1 MSVPESA
8 LVEDGTLS
16 PDAASAR
23 VFNVPIL
30 LLGVLLLFHL
40 CANLWFLYADN
51 HVIRTDEETH
61 MLTARDYYEELA
73 LKEHDSA
80 LQLLIG
86 LGRIHPRNP
95 AHPPLLPIMGAAMA
109 CIFGY
114 DTDVFAFV
122 NTIMFLLLV
131 IGCYAIARQFLNS
144 WQSLFAAFVVSF
156 TPSIFNASRYF
167 MTDYPAAVIVVWS
180 LYAMIRSD
188 FFMKRGWITF
198 FAVLNGLGILTR
210 TVTFVYYLAPA
221 AILVMCGLLR
231 LLIRCPADCSRWR
244 AVIRLGGNCALAILV
259 TVAVFAP
266 WYFHNLE
273 PFYDF
278 WVVEKPGASGGPLT
292 ISQQGASTGTPNQ
305 EKSEETPPETP
316 PTPQLILSSPPV
328 DTSPLTQ
335 EKEEDSGWHLELRVP
350 WIRYPVHVINNNLFL
365 PLALLA
371 AIGSFLVLLS
381 RRFRSTASVVLV
393 IAVLGSYV
401 LMTVLIKYSVARYAL
416 PVAPA
421 LALLAALPLLA
432 LRPRAMRLTG
442 MIALGGY
449 LLFCYGNLTFFSYAR
464 LWAPIVLDDHIQ
476 FLYEDP
482 GLTVCKDLLT
492 YSNSYSCLGAAMHDT
507 YRPDDD
513 NVTILNCNYKERLF
527 LAMVREENRR
537 KALTGPYA
545 NYIKLGSEMRGMEL
559 EERHFW
565 PEPNPFLKRG
575 FPIDKL
581 PRRRLTS
588 VLMADQPERALSKLA
603 QADYVVYGLYED
615 SGNTERRWI
624 KYLSE
629 RGFQQVDRFRMER
642 FGFIKPRIYGVMSRK
657 EGVVIAIQSEAD
669 LDSLNRFELYQLKT
683 SVDFPNL
690 PEPMRAYA
698 NDRFKKLIDEAGYP
712 APVAIGEYVTFIGA
726 DVVRTEKDVFQFWFV
741 FHVDKKIPED
751 WRIFLHGK
759 VSPEHIPLLP
769 PEKQGQD
776 YHDWNFDPDPST
788 DQWPVG
794 DYVMI
799 TRSIRPQ
806 PIPYTFRLGFFKR
819 GPGQTGNLGS
829 VYIGTVDFGKYV
841 GLNYGKEP

>member
-16 PDAASAR
+16 PHAASAR
-23 VFNVPIL
+23 VSHVPVL
-30 LLGVLLLFHL
+30 LLGALLLSHL

-122 NTIMFLLLV
+122 NTIMFLLL
-131 IGCYAIARQFLNS
+131 ILGCYAISRQFLDP

-167 MTDYPAAVIVVWS
+167 MTDYPATVVVVWS

-188 FFMKRGWITF
+188 FFMKRGWVVF

-210 TVTFVYYLAPA
+210 TVTFVYYLTPA
-221 AILVMCGLLR
+221 VLLVICGLVR
-231 LLIRCPADCSRWR
+231 LLVNRPEQSSRWR
-244 AVIRLGGNCALAILV
+244 ALGRLAGNCVLTVVV

-273 PFYDF
+273 PFYNF
-278 WVVEKPGASGGPLT
+278 WVIDKPGASGGPLT
-292 ISQQGASTGTPNQ
+292 IAQQDTAAESPEPATAGEAR
-305 EKSEETPPETP
+305 SEAPS
-316 PTPQLILSSPPV
+316 TPQLVLSTAAENRSESVHENNETAKWLLNP
-328 DTSPLTQ
+328 
-335 EKEEDSGWHLELRVP
+335 RVP

-365 PLALLA
+365 PLAILAALGCLLA
-371 AIGSFLVLLS
+371 ILR
-381 RRFRSTASVVLV
+381 RRFRGMASTVLIV
-393 IAVLGSYV
+393 AILGSYV
-401 LMTVLIKYSVARYAL
+401 LMTLLIKYSVARYAL

-421 LALLAALPLLA
+421 LALLAALPLIA
-432 LRPRAMRLTG
+432 LRPRAIRIAG
-442 MIALGGY
+442 MMALGAY
-449 LLFCYGNLTFFSYAR
+449 LLYCYGNLTFFSYAR
-464 LWAPIVLDDHIQ
+464 LWAPIVLDEHIQ
-476 FLYEDP
+476 YLYEDP
-482 GLTVCKDLLT
+482 GLTVCKDTLT

-513 NVTILNCNYKERLF
+513 NVTIRNCNYKERLF
-527 LAMVREENRR
+527 LAMVKEENRR
-537 KALTGPYA
+537 KALTGPDA

-575 FPIDKL
+575 FPVANL

-588 VLMADQPERALSKLA
+588 VLMADTPERTLSKLA

-615 SGNTERRWI
+615 SGETERRWL
-624 KYLSE
+624 KYLNE

-642 FGFIKPRIYGVMSRK
+642 FGFIMPRIYGVMSRK
-657 EGVVIAIQSEAD
+657 EGVVIAIDSMSD
-669 LDSLNRFELYQLKT
+669 LDALNRFELYQLKT

-698 NDRFKKLIDEAGYP
+698 NERFKKLIAEAGYP
-712 APVAIGEYVTFIGA
+712 DSVTINEYVTFIGA
-726 DVVRTEKDVFQFWFV
+726 DVIRAEEDIFQFWFV
-741 FHVDKKIPED
+741 FHVDQKIPED

-759 VSPEHIPLLP
+759 VSPEHISMLP

-788 DQWPVG
+788 DQWPAG

-806 PIPYTFRLGFFKR
+806 PIPYMFRIGFFRR
-819 GPGQTGNLGS
+819 GPGHTGNLGS
-829 VYIGTVDFGKYV
+829 VFIGTVDFGKYV
-841 GLNYGKEP
+841 GLSATSEQ